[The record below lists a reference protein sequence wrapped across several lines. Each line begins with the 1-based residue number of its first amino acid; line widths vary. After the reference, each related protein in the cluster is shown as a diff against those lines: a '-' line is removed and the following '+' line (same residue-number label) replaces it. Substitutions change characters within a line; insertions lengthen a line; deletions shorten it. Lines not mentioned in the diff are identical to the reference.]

1 MLFGGSPFA
10 TTPYA
15 SILEVDSP
23 IYVGVL
29 ETVNVT
35 EVVLKELEILVLE
48 SVVVNETVYQEKEL
62 LFTEEVVVSEF
73 IQTVINGGSMT
84 WVPIAKTS
92 TTWTPLP
99 RN

>member
-1 MLFGGSPFA
+1 MLLGASQLGAAQLGG
-10 TTPYA
+10 
-15 SILEVDSP
+15 D
-23 IYVGVL
+23 YVTKGDML
-29 ETVNVT
+29 MTFTETVVVT
-35 EVVLKELEILVLE
+35 ETVVKELQITLLE
-48 SVVVNETVYQEKEL
+48 SVVVGEIVLKEREL

-73 IQTVINGGSMT
+73 IQNVINGGSMT